1 MFVCFLRR
9 VDIPV
14 SHFAFFFPEVSSGVS
29 GTSPLPLALDTFF
42 VFFLFFPLFDF
53 TLGWDCGV
61 SLSSF
66 SFGSPSNG
74 FISSGYWVRGSD
86 FTGMVFWF
94 PSVNWDYGIGGGA
107 DIVVAPEVVTDS
119 VVVEVVVQTGFVV
132 EGKMTSYL
140 YSMFHSYPKMFNV
153 CFIQNL
159 LWYA

>member
-1 MFVCFLRR
+1 MFVCSLRR

-66 SFGSPSNG
+66 SFRSPSNG

-107 DIVVAPEVVTDS
+107 DGCPTF
-119 VVVEVVVQTGFVV
+119 GFCDWTI
-132 EGKMTSYL
+132 ELPGGMGIWGICGMEKEL
-140 YSMFHSYPKMFNV
+140 YIPTPYICCCGSHGSMYP
-153 CFIQNL
+153 
-159 LWYA
+159 